1 MTGHKTLLMR
11 ITALVLLVMLNGCAL
26 FGTLSYPDEH
36 IVESGDTLY
45 SIAWQN
51 DLDYRELA
59 AWNGIKPPYV
69 IRPGQVIR
77 LEPPDD
83 FVYTP
88 DSKQREEPASAVK
101 TTPLGSDTNVTVTP
115 DQPPQ
120 KAQPSSPST
129 STPVAGATR
138 PAPTSFNWRWPADGE
153 VVAADSASGNPGIEI
168 AGNLGQPIRAA
179 AGGRV
184 VYSGSGLRGY
194 GQLVIV
200 KHDNNYLSAYGYNRR
215 LLVRQG
221 DEVHIGQ
228 PIAEMGEGPQR
239 RPVLRF
245 EIRQNGKSLNPV
257 QILPAR

>member
-1 MTGHKTLLMR
+1 MTSNKLLLTRTVAFALLM
-11 ITALVLLVMLNGCAL
+11 LLNGCAL
-26 FGTLSYPDEH
+26 FGVLSYPEEH
-36 IVESGDTLY
+36 VVETGDTLY

-51 DLDYRELA
+51 ELDYRELA
-59 AWNGIKPPYV
+59 AWNGIKPPYL
-69 IRPGQVIR
+69 IRPGQVIQ

-83 FVYTP
+83 FIYVP
-88 DSKQREEPASAVK
+88 DDRPSEEPALAVK
-101 TTPLGSDTNVTVTP
+101 TTPLPDEPGSSAVSVPGQKKNEPLPANTAPTV
-115 DQPPQ
+115 
-120 KAQPSSPST
+120 
-129 STPVAGATR
+129 
-138 PAPTSFNWRWPADGE
+138 PARQSATSFNWRWPADGE
-153 VVAADSASGNPGIEI
+153 VVAADSASGNPGIDI

-200 KHDNNYLSAYGYNRR
+200 KHENNYLSAYGYNRR

>member
-1 MTGHKTLLMR
+1 MLR
-11 ITALVLLVMLNGCAL
+11 VTALALLLLLNGCAL
-26 FGTLSYPDEH
+26 FSVLSEPEEH
-36 IVESGDTLY
+36 VVETGDTLY

-51 DLDYRELA
+51 GLDFRELA
-59 AWNGIKPPYV
+59 AWNAIKPPYV

-83 FVYTP
+83 FVYVP
-88 DSKQREEPASAVK
+88 DEKPEKVIESAVR
-101 TTPLGSDTNVTVTP
+101 TTPL
-115 DQPPQ
+115 PPE
-120 KAQPSSPST
+120 PST
-129 STPVAGATR
+129 TVEPERTAKQPITVVAPPPVSA
-138 PAPTSFNWRWPADGE
+138 TSFTWRWPADGE
-153 VVAADSASGNPGIEI
+153 VLPVDTASGNPGIDI
-168 AGNLGQPIRAA
+168 AGNLGQPVRAA

-200 KHDNNYLSAYGYNRR
+200 KHENNYLSAYGYNRR

-245 EIRQNGKSLNPV
+245 EIRRNGKSLNPN
-257 QILPAR
+257 QILPSR